1 MVPSVSCRGRLR
13 VCAGVRSIPSH
24 KFKVGET
31 VDFKPGRMGFPAA
44 SRECT
49 IVRLLPIEGGRQLYR
64 IKCAAEA
71 FERVVPEA
79 QLTERV

>member
-1 MVPSVSCRGRLR
+1 VGASRTL
-13 VCAGVRSIPSH
+13 GVRSITHH

-31 VDFKPGRMGFPAA
+31 VDFRPGRMGFPAA

-49 IVRLLPIEGGRQLYR
+49 IVRLLPVEAGRNLYR

-79 QLTERV
+79 QLTERM